1 MTIVPPAPGLIEQ
14 LRHMVQMLVDPFG
27 QFFFD
32 GLLLELVTFPELDV
46 QGPGHLVEVP
56 ADSSKLPARF
66 PYGVHF
72 FISEDRHPV
81 QRPQSFLVPKQ
92 SCEYVSFDLM
102 SHKTH
107 FRPR

>member
-1 MTIVPPAPGLIEQ
+1 M
-14 LRHMVQMLVDPFG
+14 
-27 QFFFD
+27 
-32 GLLLELVTFPELDV
+32 LELVTFPELDV

-81 QRPQSFLVPKQ
+81 QRPQSFRHCCK
-92 SCEYVSFDLM
+92 VSDEAAFCLIQR
-102 SHKTH
+102 H
-107 FRPR
+107 